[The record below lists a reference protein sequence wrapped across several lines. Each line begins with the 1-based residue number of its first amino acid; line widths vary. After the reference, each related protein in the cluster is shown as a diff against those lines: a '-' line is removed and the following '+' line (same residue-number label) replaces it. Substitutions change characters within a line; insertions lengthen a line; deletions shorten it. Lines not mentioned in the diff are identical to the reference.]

1 MLTNLN
7 LPIQLSPV
15 PPDLPQPTA
24 RGVLWQAGPECF
36 LLAVPEVARYLVT
49 DGRQIT
55 VDPAPGASEAAVARF
70 AMMTPLAALWYQRG
84 QLALHAAAGLPPTGG
99 GAILLAGDSG
109 AGKSSLLAAL
119 LQQGW
124 TMLADDL
131 AVVEVAGDG
140 APVVRPTPAPLRL
153 WPDAQQEV
161 GALPEEAGISGV
173 SPQSRPISAIYWL
186 TVHNGSRLETETL
199 TGAARFRALGS
210 LLYNSRIADALLDKA
225 AYLSCASRLAQTV
238 PVIRLRRPRGRW
250 SVPELAEVIG
260 PTTTEQRINDP

>member
-1 MLTNLN
+1 MLTGLDF
-7 LPIQLSPV
+7 PIEIASV

-24 RGVLWQAGPECF
+24 RGVLWQAGPGQF
-36 LLAVPEVARYLVT
+36 LLAVPEVARYLVS

-55 VDPAPGASEAAVARF
+55 VDPAPGASEADVARF
-70 AMMTPLAALWYQRG
+70 ALMTPLAALWYQRG
-84 QLALHAAAGLPPTGG
+84 QVALHAAAGLLPPGG
-99 GAILLAGDSG
+99 GATLLAGDSG
-109 AGKSSLLAAL
+109 AGKSTLLAAL

-131 AVVEVAGDG
+131 AVVKVGGDG

-153 WPDAQQEV
+153 WPDAQQEL

-173 SPQSRPISAIYWL
+173 SPQSRPVSAIYWL
-186 TVHNGSRLETETL
+186 TVHNGRRLETETL

-210 LLYNSRIADALLDKA
+210 LLYNSRIADALLGKA

-250 SVPELAEVIG
+250 SVPELAEIIG
-260 PTTTEQRINDP
+260 PTTTEQRTNDP